1 MRQGRITTWWMV
13 AGFALGLPLSG
24 IAEDQSVKGPL
35 VLAQAP
41 KPLAHAPKI
50 PVYKP
55 PRRGAPAPG
64 RRVGGGTRG
73 TNKSLPVVSVLAPD
87 HTGLT
92 VQEQPTLYWFASA
105 VVHAPIE
112 IELTVID
119 GEGIQ
124 PLLETRLDPPTQPGV
139 QRVRLAD
146 YGVRLTPGERY
157 QWSIALVLD
166 PKHRSKDITAIGAIK
181 RIKRSEVGSPLPDG
195 ANTDALYRY
204 AGAGLWYDAVMA
216 ISDQIDAAPEDVDL
230 RSKRAG
236 LLKQVGLSEV
246 GAYDLRLQDR
256 QSG

>member
-24 IAEDQSVKGPL
+24 MAADQLLKGSPS
-35 VLAQAP
+35 
-41 KPLAHAPKI
+41 LAHAQKPQPHTLKT

-73 TNKSLPVVSVLAPD
+73 TNKSLPVVSILAPD

-92 VQEQPTLYWFASA
+92 VQEQPALYWFASA
-105 VVHAPIE
+105 LVDAP

-119 GEGIQ
+119 EKGIQ
-124 PLLETRLDPPTQPGV
+124 PVLETRLAPPTQPGV

-146 YGVRLTPGERY
+146 YGVRLTAGERY

-166 PKHRSKDITAIGAIK
+166 PEHRSKDITAIGAIK
-181 RIKRSEVGSPLPDG
+181 RIKRSEVESTLTDV
-195 ANTDALYRY
+195 ANTEAPYRY
-204 AGAGLWYDAVMA
+204 ADAGLWYDAVMA
-216 ISDQIDAAPEDVDL
+216 ISDLIDAAPNDLDL
-230 RSKRAG
+230 RSQRAG
-236 LLKQVGLSEV
+236 LLEQVGLSEV
-246 GAYDLRLQDR
+246 GAYDLSLQDGR
-256 QSG
+256 SG